1 MLLNWNLMIYK
12 IVITFIFIGRIINSM
27 QLIIIIFYIDS
38 NLYFL

>member
-12 IVITFIFIGRIINSM
+12 IVITFIGRIINSM